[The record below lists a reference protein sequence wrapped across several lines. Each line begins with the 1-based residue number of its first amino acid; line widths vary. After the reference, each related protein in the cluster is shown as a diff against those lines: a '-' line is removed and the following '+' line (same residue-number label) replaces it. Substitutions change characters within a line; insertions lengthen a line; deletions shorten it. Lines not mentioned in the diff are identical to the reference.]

1 MKSIKDQVLVYYS
14 VLNSIQLTMDE
25 ESDMREWSLDEEI
38 LLFDLMC
45 DFKPAGHNKDKQ
57 MNTIVERMNKSIS
70 EGTRAFSAEDIWTKL
85 GGMYDLERV
94 DELEDYIDEDEDTGE
109 ENDIQ
114 SDKEED
120 NKEDINATNKDSDSS
135 GLSDVETDLP
145 SDKEEL
151 EVPKSGSRGNNKNKK
166 ERGRKVDLKEESTD
180 VETKDSEVKNEDAN
194 DGGENNEDGDEE
206 HDDND
211 EDDEDEDEQD
221 DENDENEGG
230 EGSLPKRVTR
240 GARKHQ
246 HELTEQTGTPKSKK
260 RTRSSAKLDAVE
272 TPPPSKRGQKASTP
286 PAQQTPTASAKRRKK
301 SEVQES
307 ETDKSN
313 TRRSTRSSVPA
324 TTPLKPQAP
333 PIRRSSRKK

>member
-1 MKSIKDQVLVYYS
+1 
-14 VLNSIQLTMDE
+14 MDE
-25 ESDMREWSLDEEI
+25 ESDMREWNLDEEI

-57 MNTIVERMNKSIS
+57 MNTIVEKMNKSIP
-70 EGTRAFSAEDIWTKL
+70 EGTKAFSAEDVWTKL
-85 GGMYDLERV
+85 GRMYDLERV

-109 ENDIQ
+109 ENDVQ
-114 SDKEED
+114 SDK
-120 NKEDINATNKDSDSS
+120 KENNEVDIDSTNKDSDSS

-145 SDKEEL
+145 SDKESL
-151 EVPKSGSRGNNKNKK
+151 EVPKNGSRGNHKNKR
-166 ERGRKVDLKEESTD
+166 ERGRKMDLKEESTD
-180 VETKDSEVKNEDAN
+180 VETKDSEDMNKDAN
-194 DGGENNEDGDEE
+194 DGDENDEDDGKENDE
-206 HDDND
+206 ND

-221 DENDENEGG
+221 DEQDDEDDENEDGDS
-230 EGSLPKRVTR
+230 SLPKRVTR

-246 HELTEQTGTPKSKK
+246 HELSEQTGTPKSKK